1 MVEANE
7 KLYINRQEG
16 FIGTGLKKDEF
27 VCNCSDIDDIIVFF
41 KDGKFKVVKVADKI
55 FVGKNVLWLQV
66 YNKNDRRTTYNVV
79 YRDGQNGPHYIKRF
93 NVPTV
98 TRDREYDITRGEKGS
113 RIMYFTANP
122 NGEAEIIKVI
132 LEANPRLRKV
142 IIEKDFSLVPIK
154 GRGAKGQLVTRN
166 PVHRIGLKSHGHST
180 LGGREVWFDPDVN
193 RINYDE
199 HGRLLGEFN
208 EDDAILVVLET
219 GEFYITN
226 FDANN
231 HYEDNIRI
239 IEKWEPEKAW
249 TAVVVDADNGG
260 FYYLKRFCM
269 EATQR
274 KQSFLGDNP
283 KNRFV
288 LLTDTPFPRL
298 EVTFGGND
306 AHREPMEVDAEE
318 FIAVK
323 GFKAKGK
330 RLTTFDVEKVTELE
344 PLRFPEPPAD
354 DNDDEEDDEPVDLDR
369 DAGKSQQQVIDE
381 MTGQLNLFT
390 DGNGDKVLE

>member
-1 MVEANE
+1 M
-7 KLYINRQEG
+7 
-16 FIGTGLKKDEF
+16 
-27 VCNCSDIDDIIVFF
+27 
-41 KDGKFKVVKVADKI
+41 
-55 FVGKNVLWLQV
+55 GKNVIYLNV
-66 YNKNDRRTTYNVV
+66 FKRNDTRTIYNVLYQDGRGGIV
-79 YRDGQNGPHYIKRF
+79 YMKRF
-93 NVPTV
+93 AVTGV
-98 TRDREYDITRGEKGS
+98 TRDREYDLTQGKPGS
-113 RIMYFTANP
+113 KVMWFTANP
-122 NGEAEIIKVI
+122 NGEAEVLRITLKPK
-132 LEANPRLRKV
+132 PRLKV
-142 IIEKDFSLVPIK
+142 LQFDIDLAELGIK
-154 GRGAKGQLVTRN
+154 GKLTRGNLVTKN
-166 PVHRIGLKSHGHST
+166 EVHRISLKEHGVST
-180 LGGREVWFDPDVN
+180 LGDREVWFDPDVN

-306 AHREPMEVDAEE
+306 AHREPMVVDAEE

-354 DNDDEEDDEPVDLDR
+354 DNDNEEDDEPVDLDR

-390 DGNGDKVLE
+390 DGNGDNVLE